1 MHPRHMDTT
10 IDINNGENQVMAHVD
25 VVNNYFGQT
34 PGVPEPKSVTVVAIT
49 GPAADAAAGMP
60 TAANL
65 IPLITD
71 WLRTEEGQAVDKAL
85 RKRLPR
91 LSFRYEKFVDN
102 AVGRLAQQM
111 DHERNTIC
119 ASIQQELSAN
129 NGLSETQRDMGQ
141 LIIRLMRM
149 VTDMKHGATLDEET
163 CRLIE
168 RVIGTE
174 PTDDTIAD
182 FSTIVYTETFRQVMT
197 SVLRQSLREGDNPI
211 LRHVYK
217 NLLDINQEMARH
229 FYGFFTGNRG
239 QQKNY
244 LYIAWTMWGY
254 LARRERQRAEEDAR
268 ASRPTLYDQLR
279 GKRETRVIN
288 MNYTSLAQEASEG
301 AIYFNGSLTDYVDME
316 NNNDLRVENPRELDL
331 VDFFENTLAP
341 SIRLEGE
348 SASLPVPSFMP
359 PMKLKPVISRK
370 YIATWY
376 KAAQAIAEAR
386 HVLLLG
392 CQADPRDT
400 FFCDMLRANPSA
412 RITMVDSDM
421 ESSARDLCRALQLN
435 PNRYTPTRIQGH
447 EARVYGN
454 RVTVISAG
462 LDEIDISEWVR

>member
-1 MHPRHMDTT
+1 MDTT

-34 PGVPEPKSVTVVAIT
+34 PGVPEPKSATVVAIT
-49 GPAADAAAGMP
+49 GPAVGAAAGMP

-71 WLRTEEGQAVDKAL
+71 WLQTGEGQAVDKAL

-111 DHERNTIC
+111 DHERDTIC
-119 ASIQQELSAN
+119 ATIERELAT
-129 NGLSETQRDMGQ
+129 NGNLTEAQRDMGH
-141 LIIRLMRM
+141 LVIRLMRM

-244 LYIAWTMWGY
+244 LYIAWTMWGF
-254 LARRERQRAEEDAR
+254 LARREQQRAEAN
-268 ASRPTLYDQLR
+268 AQACHPTLYDQLR

-301 AIYFNGSLTDYVDME
+301 AIYFNGSLADYVDME

-348 SASLPVPSFMP
+348 SVSLPVPSFMP

-392 CQADPRDT
+392 CQVDPRDT
-400 FFCDMLRANPSA
+400 FFCDMLRANPTVK
-412 RITMVDSDM
+412 ITMVDSDM
-421 ESSARDLCRALQLN
+421 ESSARDLCRALQPN
-435 PNRYTPTRIQGH
+435 PNRYTPMRIQGL
-447 EARVYGN
+447 EARIYGN
-454 RVTVISAG
+454 RVTIISAR
-462 LDEIDISEWVR
+462 LEEIDISEWVR

>member
-1 MHPRHMDTT
+1 METT
-10 IDINNGENQVMAHVD
+10 IDINNGENQVMAHVG
-25 VVNNYFGQT
+25 VVNNYFGQK
-34 PGVPEPKSVTVVAIT
+34 PGAPEPRTATVVAIT
-49 GPAADAAAGMP
+49 GPAADASAGMP

-91 LSFRYEKFVDN
+91 LSFRYEKLVDN
-102 AVGRLAQQM
+102 AVSRLAQQM
-111 DHERNTIC
+111 DHERDTIC
-119 ASIQQELSAN
+119 AAIGQELSTN
-129 NGLSETQRDMGQ
+129 NSLSETQRNMGH

-182 FSTIVYTETFRQVMT
+182 FSAIVYTETFRQVMT
-197 SVLRQSLREGDNPI
+197 NVLRQSLREGDHPI

-217 NLLDINQEMARH
+217 NLLDINHEMTRH
-229 FYGFFTGNRG
+229 FHGFFTGNRS
-239 QQKNY
+239 QQKSY
-244 LYIAWTMWGY
+244 LYIAWTMWAF
-254 LARRERQRAEEDAR
+254 LAYRERQRAEANAQD
-268 ASRPTLYDQLR
+268 SRPTLYDQLR

-288 MNYTSLAQEASEG
+288 MSYTSLAQEASEG
-301 AIYFNGSLTDYVDME
+301 AIYFNGSLTDCVDME
-316 NNNDLRVENPRELDL
+316 NSNDLRVDNPRGLDL

-348 SASLPVPSFMP
+348 SVSLPVPSFMP

-376 KAAQAIAEAR
+376 KAAQAIAEAG

-392 CQADPRDT
+392 YRVDPRDT
-400 FFCDMLRANPSA
+400 FFCDMLRANPTA
-412 RITMVDSDM
+412 KITMVDSDM
-421 ESSARDLCRALQLN
+421 EPAARDLSRALQLN
-435 PNRYTPTRIQGH
+435 PNSYTLTRIQGH
-447 EARVYGN
+447 EARIYGN
-454 RVTVISAG
+454 RVTVIAAN
-462 LDEIDISEWVR
+462 LEEIDISEWVK

>member
-71 WLRTEEGQAVDKAL
+71 WLQTEEGQAVDKAL

-111 DHERNTIC
+111 DHERDTIC
-119 ASIQQELSAN
+119 ATIERELAT
-129 NGLSETQRDMGQ
+129 NGNLTEAQRDMGH

-229 FYGFFTGNRG
+229 FYGFFTGNKG

-244 LYIAWTMWGY
+244 LYIAWTMWGF
-254 LARRERQRAEEDAR
+254 LARRERQRAEDDAR

-301 AIYFNGSLTDYVDME
+301 AIYFNGSLADYVDME

-348 SASLPVPSFMP
+348 SVSLPVPSFMP

-400 FFCDMLRANPSA
+400 FFCDMLRANPTA
-412 RITMVDSDM
+412 KITMVDSDM
-421 ESSARDLCRALQLN
+421 ESSARDLCLALQLN
-435 PNRYTPTRIQGH
+435 PNRYTLTRIQNH

>member
-1 MHPRHMDTT
+1 MDTT

-34 PGVPEPKSVTVVAIT
+34 PGTPEPRLATVVAVT
-49 GPAADAAAGMP
+49 GSAADAAAGMP
-60 TAANL
+60 TSANL

-111 DHERNTIC
+111 DHERDTIC
-119 ASIQQELSAN
+119 ATIERELAI
-129 NGLSETQRDMGQ
+129 NGNLTEAQRDMGH
-141 LIIRLMRM
+141 LVIRLMRM

-163 CRLIE
+163 CRLIK

-244 LYIAWTMWGY
+244 LYIAWTMWGF
-254 LARRERQRAEEDAR
+254 LAYRERQRAEGNAQ
-268 ASRPTLYDQLR
+268 AFRPTLYDQLR
-279 GKRETRVIN
+279 GMRETRVIN

-331 VDFFENTLAP
+331 VDFFENILTP

-348 SASLPVPSFMP
+348 SVSLPVPSFMP

-376 KAAQAIAEAR
+376 KAAQAIAEAS
-386 HVLLLG
+386 HILLLG
-392 CQADPRDT
+392 CQVDPRDT
-400 FFCDMLRANPSA
+400 FFCDMLRANPTA
-412 RITMVDSDM
+412 KITMVDSDM

-435 PNRYTPTRIQGH
+435 PNRYTPMRIQGH
-447 EARVYGN
+447 EARIYGN
-454 RVTVISAG
+454 RVTVIAAS
-462 LDEIDISEWVR
+462 LEEIDISEWVR

>member
-1 MHPRHMDTT
+1 METT

-34 PGVPEPKSVTVVAIT
+34 PGTPEPKSATVVAIT

-71 WLRTEEGQAVDKAL
+71 WLQTEEGQAVDKAL

-102 AVGRLAQQM
+102 AVGRLGQQM
-111 DHERNTIC
+111 DHERDTIC
-119 ASIQQELSAN
+119 ATIERELAI
-129 NGLSETQRDMGQ
+129 NGNLTEAQRDMGH

-163 CRLIE
+163 CRLIK

-244 LYIAWTMWGY
+244 LYIAWTMWGF
-254 LARRERQRAEEDAR
+254 LAHRERQRAEDDVR

-279 GKRETRVIN
+279 GMRETRVIN

-331 VDFFENTLAP
+331 VDFFENILTP

-348 SASLPVPSFMP
+348 SVSP

-386 HVLLLG
+386 HILLLG
-392 CQADPRDT
+392 YRVDPWDT

-421 ESSARDLCRALQLN
+421 EPAARDLCRALQLN
-435 PNRYTPTRIQGH
+435 PNRYTPMRIQGH
-447 EARVYGN
+447 EARIYGN
-454 RVTVISAG
+454 RVTVIAAS
-462 LDEIDISEWVR
+462 LEEIDISEWVR

>member
-1 MHPRHMDTT
+1 MDTT

-71 WLRTEEGQAVDKAL
+71 WLQTEEGQAVDKAL

-111 DHERNTIC
+111 DHERDTIC
-119 ASIQQELSAN
+119 ATIERELAT
-129 NGLSETQRDMGQ
+129 NGNLTEAQRDMGH

-229 FYGFFTGNRG
+229 FYGFFTGNKG

-244 LYIAWTMWGY
+244 LYIAWTMWGF
-254 LARRERQRAEEDAR
+254 LARRERQRAEDDAR

-301 AIYFNGSLTDYVDME
+301 AIYFNGSLADYVDME

-348 SASLPVPSFMP
+348 SVSLPVPSFMP

-400 FFCDMLRANPSA
+400 FFCDMLRANPTA
-412 RITMVDSDM
+412 KITMVDSDM
-421 ESSARDLCRALQLN
+421 ESSARDLCLALQLN
-435 PNRYTPTRIQGH
+435 PNRYTLTRIQNH